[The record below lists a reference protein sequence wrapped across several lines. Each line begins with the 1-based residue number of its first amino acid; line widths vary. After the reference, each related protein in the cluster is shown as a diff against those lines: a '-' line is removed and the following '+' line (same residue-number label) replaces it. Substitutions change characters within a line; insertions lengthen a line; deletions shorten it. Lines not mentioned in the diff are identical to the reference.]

1 MDLNDLKD
9 LKDRTLMNYLKDL
22 VVSNLSGAGLY
33 SAVKYFDSVKTATC
47 VEI

>member
-1 MDLNDLKD
+1 MEQPKAKKNCSKQEDQKI
-9 LKDRTLMNYLKDL
+9 
-22 VVSNLSGAGLY
+22 SEGLSSLSFAGLY